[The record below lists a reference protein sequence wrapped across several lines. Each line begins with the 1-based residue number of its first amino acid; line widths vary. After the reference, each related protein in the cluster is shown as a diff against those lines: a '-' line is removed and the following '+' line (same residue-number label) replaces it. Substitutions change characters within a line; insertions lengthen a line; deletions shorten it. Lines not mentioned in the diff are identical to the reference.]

1 MSAYKLIDAEKASF
15 PVTVLCK
22 VLSVSRSGYYDWRD
36 RPPSRRSR
44 QDAALSAKIYEIHRR
59 SRETYGSPR
68 VHAELRSIGVR
79 CGRKRVARL
88 MRKEGLRG
96 CIRGRR
102 KRTTTRRDR
111 RAVPAEDLVC
121 RDFAAAGP
129 DRLWTA
135 DITYVST
142 DEGFLYLAF
151 VLDAYSRRLVGW
163 AMESHLR
170 TELVVD
176 ALQMA
181 VWRRKPAPGLIHHS
195 DQGVQYASLSF
206 AKRLEQVGIVPSV
219 GRVGS
224 ALDNAISESFVATL
238 KSELV
243 SRARFPN
250 RQVAKTAIFEYLEA
264 FYNTRRLH
272 SSLGYRTPADFE
284 EDRMREA
291 SVA

>member
-1 MSAYKLIDAEKASF
+1 
-15 PVTVLCK
+15 
-22 VLSVSRSGYYDWRD
+22 VSRSGYYDWRD
-36 RPPSRRSR
+36 RPPSRRSQ
-44 QDAALSAKIYEIHRR
+44 QDAALTDKIYEIHRR
-59 SRETYGSPR
+59 SRETYGAPR

-102 KRTTTRRDR
+102 KRTTHRDR
-111 RAVPAEDLVC
+111 YAVPAEDLVC
-121 RDFAAAGP
+121 RDFAATGP

-206 AKRLEQVGIVPSV
+206 AKRLEQVGIVPSMAGWV
-219 GRVGS
+219 LLWTTPSQRAS
-224 ALDNAISESFVATL
+224 WRRS
-238 KSELV
+238 
-243 SRARFPN
+243 SR
-250 RQVAKTAIFEYLEA
+250 
-264 FYNTRRLH
+264 
-272 SSLGYRTPADFE
+272 SL
-284 EDRMREA
+284 
-291 SVA
+291 

>member
-1 MSAYKLIDAEKASF
+1 VSAYKLIDAEKASV
-15 PVTVLCK
+15 PVAVLCK
-22 VLSVSRSGYYDWRD
+22 VLSVSRSGYYAWRD
-36 RPPSRRSR
+36 RPLSRRSQ
-44 QDAALSAKIYEIHRR
+44 QDAALTAKIYEIHRR

-68 VHAELRSIGVR
+68 IHAELRSIGVR
-79 CGRKRVARL
+79 CGRKRVAKL

-96 CIRGRR
+96 CIRGQR
-102 KRTTTRRDR
+102 KRTTRRDR
-111 RAVPAEDLVC
+111 RAVPAEDLVR
-121 RDFAAAGP
+121 RDFSAAGP

-151 VLDAYSRRLVGW
+151 ILDAYSRRLVGW

-195 DQGVQYASLSF
+195 DQGVQYTSLSF
-206 AKRLEQVGIVPSV
+206 AKRLEEVGIVPSM

-243 SRARFPN
+243 SRMRFPS
-250 RQVAKTAIFEYLEA
+250 RQAAKTAIFEYLEV

-272 SSLGYRTPADFE
+272 SSLGYRSPADFE
-284 EDRMREA
+284 EDRMRETSA
-291 SVA
+291 A

>member
-96 CIRGRR
+96 CIRGPR
-102 KRTTTRRDR
+102 KRTTRRDR

-206 AKRLEQVGIVPSV
+206 TKRLEQAGIVPSM
-219 GRVGS
+219 GRVGC

-243 SRARFPN
+243 SRVRFPS
-250 RQVAKTAIFEYLEA
+250 RQAAKTAIFEYLEA

-272 SSLGYRTPADFE
+272 SSLGYRTPTNFE

-291 SVA
+291 SAA